1 MKRNADI
8 AIIGMSGIFPGA
20 GDLDAFWENI
30 RAGVDAI
37 ETVPEHRMGSLF
49 FEENERSAPQLV
61 DRFYCR
67 RGGFI
72 DNYAEFDPIQFGI
85 LPLAVEGTEP
95 EQLLALSLAHK
106 ALVDA
111 RAFSN
116 GCRSNGANFAKTGI
130 IIGKGNYTGP
140 GATRAIEIVR
150 TGQQIVEVLQ
160 SILPDLKNED
170 LEKVK
175 SEFQQ
180 KKGRF
185 SADTAMGL
193 IPNLTASLVA
203 NRLDL
208 GGTAYTLDAAC
219 ASSLL
224 AIDHAVQELNSGRA
238 DMMIAGGVHAC
249 QNAPFWSIFHQLG
262 ALSKNQQIRPFD
274 QRADGLLIGEGC
286 GFVVL
291 KRLSDAISGGD
302 RIYAVVQGVGV
313 SSDGA
318 GASVMSPTVHGQ
330 VKAIRQAW
338 DMAGI
343 STDQIGYLEAHGTGT
358 PLGDKTELETLASVF
373 GPQNGGTKPGI
384 GSVKSMIGHA
394 MPAAGIAGVIKTV
407 LALYH
412 GQLPPTLHCEEPLEA
427 LANTRFEPVKQL
439 TDWQQAGLPRYAGV
453 NAFGFGGINAH
464 VVLEGWD
471 KSPKSSAIGVSN
483 NNTNVP
489 ARDEVL
495 LLARHTHEALLTALQ
510 TGEKETGSGD
520 YRVAIFEPTPERI
533 AKTIKIVSK
542 NNVWR
547 NKQDIWYTNEPLL
560 KNGGKTAFLFPG
572 LDGLA
577 GGEID
582 SVADYFNLPRFEASE
597 TGDEQSV
604 FSTAMKLL
612 EKSRILDSAIKKLGV
627 KSDMN
632 AGHSLGEWLAG
643 RSSGLAS
650 ESSVLQ
656 LLTRLNPELFEV
668 KNTKFLAVGCGYDQ
682 LKPWLQGKQNIYLSI
697 DNCPQQ
703 VILCGTI
710 EAIED
715 FSTILRTH
723 QIFHQQL
730 PFQSG
735 FHSPFVKDKLDR
747 ILDGLETMEFRQ
759 TGIPLW
765 SATTLDIYPESF
777 DEIRSLSVEHL
788 VKPVRFRELIGKLH
802 AQGARMFVQVGSGGL
817 VGFVDDTLKGQPYSA
832 IASNV
837 PIRGGLQQLQR
848 VMAALFVEGK
858 DIDLAFMGVEAQQA
872 EQRKPMK
879 LQLGSPFVTQLD
891 SLKKITFNQPKKELA
906 LDDVASPVM
915 RALNSNLDEIA
926 LVQAQIA
933 GLIRNQPF
941 AAPVAQNGTQSV
953 ARSGTESGDGQ
964 FGNNSVNDASTSI
977 PGQRLPQQR
986 LPQQRLAQQRLPFK
1000 KQIDIS
1006 LQNSPWLIDHS
1017 LLKQKPNWHCVEDM
1031 DPVIPMT
1038 MIFEVF
1044 GDIAREQVPGLR
1056 VQKIMSIK
1064 VFQWMNV
1071 VEPFRETVTGEWK
1084 GTNRVY
1090 LDLDKYAN
1098 AEVQLSETKGTPET
1112 NGYDIGKSLDISIT
1126 PEQIY
1131 RENMFHGPA
1140 YQGIREVKNVAEN
1153 GIIGLI
1159 SGDAG
1164 KGSLLD
1170 NAGQLF
1176 GLWLQLTLTKDRIA
1190 FPVKINEVEFYG
1202 EMEDQAGIFEC
1213 TCRLTELTD
1222 ETATADFILQRDG
1235 KVWSIIRGW
1244 QNRRLEIDD
1253 KLWNVSMAPLQNVLS
1268 DEVAPGVFLFR
1279 NAYQRVV
1286 SWDFI
1291 LKRYFNQ
1298 PEKRHQR
1305 SLMPTKKKEWMISR
1319 VAAKDAARML
1329 MLRSRKEAYFPI
1341 EFEIRSDEV
1350 GRPFLDGPMTGGI
1363 HISLAHK
1370 NLEAVAIASEKG
1382 PVGIDIE
1389 EIQPRSAGFTE
1400 IVFTAA
1406 ERALLEGR
1414 DQDEWMTR
1422 CWVAKEAFGKML
1434 GKGLMG
1440 NPRAYQIEEI
1450 RADALRIQ
1458 DTWINTIKHFNYII
1472 GWTN

>member
-8 AIIGMSGIFPGA
+8 AIVGMSGVFPGA
-20 GDLDAFWENI
+20 GDLNAFWENI
-30 RAGVDAI
+30 RTGVDAI
-37 ETVPEHRMGSLF
+37 ETVPESRIGSF
-49 FEENERSAPQLV
+49 FFDESAPTAGIAAV

-72 DNYAEFDPIQFGI
+72 DNYAEFDPIRFGI

-111 RAFSN
+111 HAF
-116 GCRSNGANFAKTGI
+116 SNGANFAKTGI

-150 TGQQIVEVLQ
+150 TGQQIVEILQ
-160 SILPDLKNED
+160 SILPDLKSED
-170 LEKVK
+170 LEKIK

-262 ALSKNQQIRPFD
+262 ALSRNQQIRPFD

-291 KRLSDAISGGD
+291 KRLSDAVANGD

-338 DMAGI
+338 EMAGI
-343 STDQIGYLEAHGTGT
+343 GTDQIGYLEAHGTGT
-358 PLGDKTELETLASVF
+358 PLGDKTELETLAAVF
-373 GPQNGGTKPGI
+373 GQGGTKAGI

-412 GQLPPTLHCEEPLEA
+412 GQLPPTLHCEEPVEA
-427 LANTRFEPVKQL
+427 LADTRFEPVKQL
-439 TDWQQAGLPRYAGV
+439 TDWHQSGLPRYAGV

-471 KSPKSSAIGVSN
+471 ISLQN
-483 NNTNVP
+483 NVANAANNKANVP
-489 ARDEVL
+489 SRDEVL
-495 LLARHTHEALLTALQ
+495 LLARPTHEALLTALK
-510 TGEKETGSGD
+510 TGEKETGSGN
-520 YRVAIFEPTPERI
+520 YRVAIFEPTSERI
-533 AKTIKIVSK
+533 TRAIKIVTK
-542 NNVWR
+542 NNIWR
-547 NKQDIWYTNEPLL
+547 SKQDIWYTHEPLL
-560 KNGGKTAFLFPG
+560 INGGKTAFLFPG

-582 SVADYFNLPRFEASE
+582 SVADYFQLPRYEAPE
-597 TGDEQSV
+597 TSDEQSV
-604 FSTAMKLL
+604 FNTAMKLL
-612 EKSRILDSAIKKLGV
+612 EKSRILDSALKKLGV
-627 KSDMN
+627 KPDMN

-650 ESSVLQ
+650 EASVLQ

-682 LKPWLQGKQNIYLSI
+682 LKPWLEGREDIYLSI

-710 EAIED
+710 EAVGD
-715 FSTILRTH
+715 FSAILRTH

-747 ILDGLETMEFRQ
+747 ILDGLETMEFQ
-759 TGIPLW
+759 PTAIPLW
-765 SATTLDIYPESF
+765 SATTLAIYPESF
-777 DEIRSLSVEHL
+777 DEIRSLSIEHL
-788 VKPVRFRELIGKLH
+788 VKPVRFRELTDKLY
-802 AQGARMFVQVGSGGL
+802 AENVRMFIQVGSGGL
-817 VGFVDDTLKGQPYSA
+817 VGFVDDTLKGKPYSA

-837 PIRGGLQQLQR
+837 PVRGGLQQLQR

-858 DIDLAFMGVEAQQA
+858 SIDLAFMGIEPQQA
-872 EQRKPMK
+872 SQRKPMK

-906 LDDVASPVM
+906 LDDVAHPVM
-915 RALNSNLDEIA
+915 KALSANLDEIA
-926 LVQAQIA
+926 YVQSELAELFRNRPGTIPIA
-933 GLIRNQPF
+933 R
-941 AAPVAQNGTQSV
+941 PVTATPAIQSPV
-953 ARSGTESGDGQ
+953 
-964 FGNNSVNDASTSI
+964 
-977 PGQRLPQQR
+977 QRQ
-986 LPQQRLAQQRLPFK
+986 PFK
-1000 KQIDIS
+1000 KQLDVS

-1017 LLKQKPNWHCVEDM
+1017 LLKQKPGWHCVEDM

-1038 MIFEVF
+1038 MIFELF
-1044 GDIAREQVPGLR
+1044 GDLAREQVPELR
-1056 VQKIMSIK
+1056 VQKIMAIK

-1084 GTNRVY
+1084 GPARVY

-1098 AEVQLSETKGTPET
+1098 AEVLLSDTKGIPET
-1112 NGYDIGKSLDISIT
+1112 NGYDIGEPLGISIT

-1140 YQGIREVKNVAEN
+1140 YQGIREVKIVGKN
-1153 GIIGLI
+1153 GITGLI

-1222 ETATADFILQRDG
+1222 EFATANFILKRDG

-1268 DEVAPGVFLFR
+1268 EEVAPGVFLFR

-1305 SLMPTKKKEWMISR
+1305 GLMPTKKKEWMISR

-1329 MLRSRKEAYFPI
+1329 LLRSRKEAYFPI

-1350 GRPFLDGPMTGGI
+1350 GKPFLDGPMTNGI

-1389 EIQPRSAGFTE
+1389 EIQPRSAGFAE
-1400 IVFTAA
+1400 IVFTTS
-1406 ERALLEGR
+1406 ELKLLEGL
-1414 DQDEWMTR
+1414 DPDEWMTR

-1440 NPRAYQIEEI
+1440 NPKVYQIEEI
-1450 RADALRIQ
+1450 KENALRIQ

>member
-1 MKRNADI
+1 MKRNAEI
-8 AIIGMSGIFPGA
+8 AVIGMSGIFPGA

-30 RAGVDAI
+30 RTGVDAI
-37 ETVPEHRMGSLF
+37 ETVPESRMDNLF
-49 FEENERSAPQLV
+49 FDEKQAGAATAV

-72 DNYAEFDPIQFGI
+72 DNYADFDPIRFGI

-106 ALVDA
+106 ALADA
-111 RAFSN
+111 HAFT
-116 GCRSNGANFAKTGI
+116 NGANFAKTGI

-150 TGQQIVEVLQ
+150 TGQQIVEVLK

-170 LEKVK
+170 LERVK
-175 SEFQQ
+175 AEFQQ

-238 DMMIAGGVHAC
+238 DMMIAGGVHAS

-291 KRLSDAISGGD
+291 KRLSDAIGNGD
-302 RIYAVVQGVGV
+302 RIYAVIQGVGV

-343 STDQIGYLEAHGTGT
+343 GTDQIGYLEAHGTGT
-358 PLGDKTELETLASVF
+358 PLGDKTELETLAKVF
-373 GPQNGGTKPGI
+373 GQGGTKAGI

-412 GQLPPTLHCEEPLEA
+412 GQLPPTLHCEEPVEA
-427 LANTRFEPVKQL
+427 LADTRFEPVRQL
-439 TDWQQAGLPRYAGV
+439 TDWNASGLPRYAGV

-464 VVLEGWD
+464 VVLQGWD
-471 KSPKSSAIGVSN
+471 KSPENKTTNAVSI
-483 NNTNVP
+483 NTNVP

-495 LLARHTHEALLTALQ
+495 LLARPTHEALLRALEK
-510 TGEKETGSGD
+510 GEKETGTGHHRLAVFD
-520 YRVAIFEPTPERI
+520 PTPERM
-533 AKTIKIVSK
+533 AKAIKIVSK

-560 KNGGKTAFLFPG
+560 ANGGKTAFLFPG

-582 SVADYFNLPRFEASE
+582 SVAAYFQLPRFEAGE

-604 FSTAMKLL
+604 FNTAMKLL

-627 KSDMN
+627 VPDMN

-650 ESSVLQ
+650 ETSVLQ

-682 LKPWLQGKQNIYLSI
+682 LKPWLEGRKDIYLSI

-710 EAIED
+710 GAVED
-715 FSTILRTH
+715 FSAILRTH

-747 ILDGLETMEFRQ
+747 ILDGLDTMEFQ
-759 TGIPLW
+759 PTAIPLW

-777 DEIRSLSVEHL
+777 GEIRSLSVEHL
-788 VKPVRFRELIGKLH
+788 VKPVRFRELIEKLY
-802 AQGARMFVQVGSGGL
+802 AQDVRMFVQVGSGGL
-817 VGFVDDTLKGQPYSA
+817 VGFVDDTLKGKPYSA
-832 IASNV
+832 ITSNV

-858 DIDLAFMGVEAQQA
+858 NVDHTFMGIENQPPV
-872 EQRKPMK
+872 QRRPMK
-879 LQLGSPFVTQLD
+879 LQLGSPFVTELE
-891 SLKKITFNQPKKELA
+891 SLKKITFTQPKKELA
-906 LDDVASPVM
+906 LDDIASPVM
-915 RALNSNLDEIA
+915 RALSANLDEMA
-926 LVQAQIA
+926 LVQSEIAELVRNRPFGATGAQTSA
-933 GLIRNQPF
+933 QP
-941 AAPVAQNGTQSV
+941 AAVKPPQ
-953 ARSGTESGDGQ
+953 D
-964 FGNNSVNDASTSI
+964 
-977 PGQRLPQQR
+977 RLPQER
-986 LPQQRLAQQRLPFK
+986 LPQNRLAFK
-1000 KQIDIS
+1000 KQLDLS

-1017 LLKQKPNWHCVEDM
+1017 LLKQKPGWHCVEDM

-1044 GDIAREQVPGLR
+1044 GDIAREQAPELR
-1056 VQKIMSIK
+1056 VQKIMAIK

-1084 GTNRVY
+1084 SPDRVY

-1098 AEVQLSETKGTPET
+1098 AEVLLSETKGVPET
-1112 NGYDIGKSLDISIT
+1112 NRYEIGESLGINIT

-1140 YQGIREVKNVAEN
+1140 YQGIREVITVGTN
-1153 GIIGLI
+1153 GITGLI

-1202 EMEDQAGIFEC
+1202 EMEDQQGIFEC
-1213 TCRLTELTD
+1213 TCRLTELTED
-1222 ETATADFILQRDG
+1222 TATADFILKRDG
-1235 KVWSIIRGW
+1235 TVWSIIRGW

-1253 KLWNVSMAPLQNVLS
+1253 KLWNVSMAPLQNILS

-1305 SLMPTKKKEWMISR
+1305 GLMPNKKKEWMISR
-1319 VAAKDAARML
+1319 VAAKDATRML
-1329 MLRSRKEAYFPI
+1329 LLRTRHEACFPI
-1341 EFEIRSDEV
+1341 EFEIRSDEA
-1350 GRPFLDGPMTGGI
+1350 GKPFLDGPMTGGV

-1370 NLEAVAIASEKG
+1370 NLEAVAIASDKG

-1400 IVFTAA
+1400 IVFTPA
-1406 ERALLEGR
+1406 ELALLAGR

-1440 NPRAYQIEEI
+1440 NPKAYQIEEI
-1450 RADALRIQ
+1450 KENALRIQ
-1458 DTWINTIKHFNYII
+1458 NTWINTIKHFNYII

>member
-1 MKRNADI
+1 
-8 AIIGMSGIFPGA
+8 MSGVFPGA
-20 GDLDAFWENI
+20 GDLNAFWENI
-30 RAGVDAI
+30 RTGVDAI
-37 ETVPEHRMGSLF
+37 ETVPESRIGSF
-49 FEENERSAPQLV
+49 FFDESTPTAGIAAV

-72 DNYAEFDPIQFGI
+72 DNYAEFDPIRFGI

-111 RAFSN
+111 HAF
-116 GCRSNGANFAKTGI
+116 SNGANFAKTGI

-150 TGQQIVEVLQ
+150 TGQQIVEILQ
-160 SILPDLKNED
+160 SVLPELKSED
-170 LEKVK
+170 LEKIK

-262 ALSKNQQIRPFD
+262 ALSRNQQIRPFD

-291 KRLSDAISGGD
+291 KRLSDAVANGD

-338 DMAGI
+338 EMAGI
-343 STDQIGYLEAHGTGT
+343 GTDQIGYLEAHGTGT
-358 PLGDKTELETLASVF
+358 PLGDKTELETLAAVF
-373 GPQNGGTKPGI
+373 GQGGTKAGI

-412 GQLPPTLHCEEPLEA
+412 GQLPPTLHCEEPVEA
-427 LANTRFEPVKQL
+427 LADTRFEPVKQL
-439 TDWQQAGLPRYAGV
+439 TDWHQSGLPRYAGV

-471 KSPKSSAIGVSN
+471 RSPQN
-483 NNTNVP
+483 NVANAANNKANVP
-489 ARDEVL
+489 SRDEVL
-495 LLARHTHEALLTALQ
+495 LLARPTHEALLTALK
-510 TGEKETGSGD
+510 TGEKETGSGN
-520 YRVAIFEPTPERI
+520 YRVAIFEPTSERI
-533 AKTIKIVSK
+533 TRAIKIVTK
-542 NNVWR
+542 NNIWR
-547 NKQDIWYTNEPLL
+547 SKQDIWYTYEPLL
-560 KNGGKTAFLFPG
+560 INGGKTAFLFPG

-582 SVADYFNLPRFEASE
+582 SVADYFQLPRYEAPE
-597 TGDEQSV
+597 TSDKQSV
-604 FSTAMKLL
+604 FNTAMKLL
-612 EKSRILDSAIKKLGV
+612 EKSRILDSALKKLGV
-627 KSDMN
+627 KPDMN

-650 ESSVLQ
+650 EASVLQ

-682 LKPWLQGKQNIYLSI
+682 LKPWLEGREDIYLSI

-710 EAIED
+710 EAVGD
-715 FSTILRTH
+715 FSAILRTH

-747 ILDGLETMEFRQ
+747 ILDGLETMEFQ
-759 TGIPLW
+759 PTAIPLW
-765 SATTLDIYPESF
+765 SATTLAIYPDSF
-777 DEIRSLSVEHL
+777 DEIRSLSIEHL
-788 VKPVRFRELIGKLH
+788 VKPVRFRELTDKLY
-802 AQGARMFVQVGSGGL
+802 AENVRMFIQVGSGGL
-817 VGFVDDTLKGQPYSA
+817 VGFVDDTLKGKSYSA

-858 DIDLAFMGVEAQQA
+858 SIDLAFMGIEPQQA
-872 EQRKPMK
+872 SQRKPMK

-906 LDDVASPVM
+906 LDDVAHPVM
-915 RALNSNLDEIA
+915 KALSANLDEIA
-926 LVQAQIA
+926 YVQSELAELFRNRPGTIPIA
-933 GLIRNQPF
+933 R
-941 AAPVAQNGTQSV
+941 PVTPPSAIQSPV
-953 ARSGTESGDGQ
+953 
-964 FGNNSVNDASTSI
+964 
-977 PGQRLPQQR
+977 QRQ
-986 LPQQRLAQQRLPFK
+986 PFK
-1000 KQIDIS
+1000 KQLDVS

-1017 LLKQKPNWHCVEDM
+1017 LLKQKPGWHCVEDM

-1038 MIFEVF
+1038 MIFELF
-1044 GDIAREQVPGLR
+1044 GDLAREQAPELR
-1056 VQKIMSIK
+1056 VQKIMAIR

-1084 GTNRVY
+1084 SPARVY

-1098 AEVQLSETKGTPET
+1098 AEVLLSDTKGIPET
-1112 NGYDIGKSLDISIT
+1112 NGYDIGEPLDISIT

-1140 YQGIREVKNVAEN
+1140 YQGIREVKIVGKN
-1153 GIIGLI
+1153 GITGLI

-1222 ETATADFILQRDG
+1222 EFATADFILKRDG

-1268 DEVAPGVFLFR
+1268 EEVAPGVFLFR

-1298 PEKRHQR
+1298 PEKRYQR
-1305 SLMPTKKKEWMISR
+1305 GLMPTKKKEWMISR

-1329 MLRSRKEAYFPI
+1329 LLRSRQEAYFPI

-1350 GRPFLDGPMTGGI
+1350 GKPFLDGPMTDGI

-1389 EIQPRSAGFTE
+1389 EIQPRSAGFAE
-1400 IVFTAA
+1400 IVFTAS
-1406 ERALLEGR
+1406 ELNLLEGL
-1414 DQDEWMTR
+1414 DPDEWMTR

-1440 NPRAYQIEEI
+1440 NPKVYQIEEI
-1450 RADALRIQ
+1450 KENALRIQ
-1458 DTWINTIKHFNYII
+1458 DTWINTINHFNYII

>member
-20 GDLDAFWENI
+20 GDLNAFWENI
-30 RAGVDAI
+30 RNGVDAI
-37 ETVPEHRMGSLF
+37 ETVPESRMGSLF
-49 FEENERSAPQLV
+49 FEENTNTQTVAASAV

-111 RAFSN
+111 HAF
-116 GCRSNGANFAKTGI
+116 SNGANFAKTGI

-160 SILPDLKNED
+160 SILPDLKSED
-170 LEKVK
+170 LERVK
-175 SEFQQ
+175 NEFQQ

-262 ALSKNQQIRPFD
+262 ALSRNQQIRPFD

-291 KRLSDAISGGD
+291 KRLSDAIANGD

-338 DMAGI
+338 EMAGI
-343 STDQIGYLEAHGTGT
+343 NTDQIGYLEAHGTGT
-358 PLGDKTELETLASVF
+358 PLGDKTELETLAAVF
-373 GPQNGGTKPGI
+373 GQSDTKAGI

-394 MPAAGIAGVIKTV
+394 MPAAGIAGIIKTV

-412 GQLPPTLHCEEPLEA
+412 GQLPPTLHCEEPVEA
-427 LANTRFEPVKQL
+427 LTDTRFEPVKQL
-439 TDWQQAGLPRYAGV
+439 TDWRKSGLPRYAGV

-471 KSPKSSAIGVSN
+471 RSPRINTVNASKIS
-483 NNTNVP
+483 TNVP
-489 ARDEVL
+489 LSDEVL
-495 LLARHTHEALLTALQ
+495 LLARPTHEALLTAL
-510 TGEKETGSGD
+510 ETGDNETGAGN
-520 YRVAIFEPTPERI
+520 YRLAVFEPTPERI
-533 AKTIKIVSK
+533 TRAIKIVTK
-542 NNVWR
+542 NNIWR
-547 NKQDIWYTNEPLL
+547 NKQDIWYTHEPLL
-560 KNGGKTAFLFPG
+560 TNGGKTAFLFPG

-577 GGEID
+577 GGETD
-582 SVADYFNLPRFEASE
+582 SVADYFRLPRYEASE
-597 TGDEQSV
+597 TSNEQSV
-604 FSTAMKLL
+604 FNTAMKLL

-627 KSDMN
+627 KPDMN

-650 ESSVLQ
+650 EASVLQ

-682 LKPWLQGKQNIYLSI
+682 LKPWLEGKQDIYLSI

-710 EAIED
+710 EAVEE
-715 FSTILRTH
+715 FSAILRTH

-747 ILDGLETMEFRQ
+747 ILDGLETMEFQ
-759 TGIPLW
+759 STAIPLW

-777 DEIRSLSVEHL
+777 DEIRSLSIEHL
-788 VKPVRFRELIGKLH
+788 IKPVRFRELTEKLY
-802 AQGARMFVQVGSGGL
+802 ADNVRMFVQVGSGGL
-817 VGFVDDTLKGQPYSA
+817 VGFVDDTLKGKPYSA

-837 PIRGGLQQLQR
+837 PIRGGIQQLQR

-858 DIDLAFMGVEAQQA
+858 SIDLAFMGIESQKTA
-872 EQRKPMK
+872 QRKPMK

-891 SLKKITFNQPKKELA
+891 SLKKIALQQPKKELA
-906 LDDVASPVM
+906 LDDVAHPLM
-915 RALNSNLDEIA
+915 KALSANLDEIA
-926 LVQAQIA
+926 YVQSELA
-933 GLIRNQPF
+933 GLFRNRATAIPIARP
-941 AAPVAQNGTQSV
+941 AAPPTAMKSPV
-953 ARSGTESGDGQ
+953 
-964 FGNNSVNDASTSI
+964 
-977 PGQRLPQQR
+977 
-986 LPQQRLAQQRLPFK
+986 QRLPFK
-1000 KQIDIS
+1000 KQLDIS

-1017 LLKQKPNWHCVEDM
+1017 LLKQKPGWHCVEDM

-1044 GDIAREQVPGLR
+1044 GDIAREQAPELR
-1056 VQKIMSIK
+1056 VQKIMGIK

-1084 GTNRVY
+1084 SPDHVCLN
-1090 LDLDKYAN
+1090 LDRYAN
-1098 AEVQLSETKGTPET
+1098 AEVQLSETKGIPEV
-1112 NGYDIGKSLDISIT
+1112 NGYDIGEPLGITIT

-1140 YQGIREVKNVAEN
+1140 YQGIRKVISVSKN
-1153 GIIGLI
+1153 GITGLI
-1159 SGDAG
+1159 AGGAG

-1202 EMEDQAGIFEC
+1202 DMEDQAGIFEC
-1213 TCRLTELTD
+1213 TCRLTELND
-1222 ETATADFILQRDG
+1222 EFATADFILKRDG

-1253 KLWNVSMAPLQNVLS
+1253 KLWNVSMAPLENVLS
-1268 DEVAPGVFLFR
+1268 EEVAPGVFLFR

-1305 SLMPTKKKEWMISR
+1305 GLMPAKKKEWMISR
-1319 VAAKDAARML
+1319 VAAKDATRML
-1329 MLRSRKEAYFPI
+1329 LLRARREAYFPI

-1350 GRPFLDGPMTGGI
+1350 GKPFLDGPMTGGI

-1370 NLEAVAIASEKG
+1370 NLEAVAIAREKG

-1389 EIQPRSAGFTE
+1389 EIQPRSTGFTE
-1400 IVFTAA
+1400 IVFTPS
-1406 ERALLEGR
+1406 EIKLLEGR
-1414 DQDEWMTR
+1414 DADDWMTR

-1440 NPRAYQIEEI
+1440 NPKAYQIEEI
-1450 RADALRIQ
+1450 NGDALRIQ

>member
-20 GDLDAFWENI
+20 GDLNAFWENI
-30 RAGVDAI
+30 RTGVDAI
-37 ETVPEHRMGSLF
+37 ETVPESRMGSLF
-49 FEENERSAPQLV
+49 FQENEQAGAHSV

-72 DNYAEFDPIQFGI
+72 DSYAEFDPIQFGI

-95 EQLLALSLAHK
+95 EQLLTLSLAHK

-111 RAFSN
+111 RAFSD
-116 GCRSNGANFAKTGI
+116 GSRSNGANFAKTGI

-150 TGQQIVEVLQ
+150 TGQQIVELLQ
-160 SILPDLKNED
+160 SILPDLKSED
-170 LEKVK
+170 LEKIK

-291 KRLSDAISGGD
+291 KRLSDAIANGD

-343 STDQIGYLEAHGTGT
+343 NTDQIGYLEAHGTGT
-358 PLGDKTELETLASVF
+358 PLGDKTELETLATVF
-373 GPQNGGTKPGI
+373 GNAGAKAGI

-412 GQLPPTLHCEEPLEA
+412 GQLPPTLHCEEPVEA
-427 LANTRFEPVKQL
+427 LSETRFEPVKRL
-439 TDWQQAGLPRYAGV
+439 TDWQQSGLPRYAGV

-471 KSPKSSAIGVSN
+471 KSPKNSSN
-483 NNTNVP
+483 NVINNRANVP

-495 LLARHTHEALLTALQ
+495 LLARPTHEALIAALEI
-510 TGEKETGSGD
+510 GEKETGSGN
-520 YRVAIFEPTPERI
+520 YRVAVFEPTPERI
-533 AKTIKIVSK
+533 AKAIKIVTKK
-542 NNVWR
+542 NTWR
-547 NKQDIWYTNEPLL
+547 NKQDIWYTHEPLL
-560 KNGGKTAFLFPG
+560 ANGGKTAFLFPG

-582 SVADYFNLPRFEASE
+582 TVAAYFNLPRFEATE

-604 FSTAMKLL
+604 FNTAMKLL

-627 KSDMN
+627 KPDMN

-650 ESSVLQ
+650 EASVLQ

-682 LKPWLQGKQNIYLSI
+682 LKPWLEGKRDIYLSI

-710 EAIED
+710 EAVED
-715 FSTILRTH
+715 FSAILRAH

-747 ILDGLETMEFRQ
+747 ILDGLETMEFQ
-759 TGIPLW
+759 STAIPLW

-788 VKPVRFRELIGKLH
+788 VKPVRFRELINKLY
-802 AQGARMFVQVGSGGL
+802 AQDVRMFVQVGSGGL

-848 VMAALFVEGK
+848 VLAALFVEGRA
-858 DIDLAFMGVEAQQA
+858 IDLAFMGIETQQTP
-872 EQRKPMK
+872 QRKPMK
-879 LQLGSPFVTQLD
+879 LQLGSPFVTELD
-891 SLKKITFNQPKKELA
+891 SLKKITFTQPKKELA
-906 LDDVASPVM
+906 LDDVAHPVM
-915 RALNSNLDEIA
+915 KALSANMDEIA
-926 LVQAQIA
+926 LVQAELA
-933 GLIRNQPF
+933 GLFRNG
-941 AAPVAQNGTQSV
+941 PVAMPAVGNTAQPA
-953 ARSGTESGDGQ
+953 ARSAIQSQ
-964 FGNNSVNDASTSI
+964 VFKQPA
-977 PGQRLPQQR
+977 
-986 LPQQRLAQQRLPFK
+986 QRLPFK
-1000 KQIDIS
+1000 KQLDIS

-1044 GDIAREQVPGLR
+1044 GDIAREQASELR
-1056 VQKIMSIK
+1056 VQKIMAIK

-1071 VEPFRETVTGEWK
+1071 VEPFRETVAGEWK
-1084 GTNRVY
+1084 SPDRVY
-1090 LDLDKYAN
+1090 LDLDKFAN
-1098 AEVQLSETKGTPET
+1098 AEVLLSETKGIPET
-1112 NGYDIGKSLDISIT
+1112 NGYDIGESLGITIT

-1140 YQGIREVKNVAEN
+1140 YQGIREVRSVAQN
-1153 GIIGLI
+1153 GITGLI

-1222 ETATADFILQRDG
+1222 ETATADFILKRDG

-1305 SLMPTKKKEWMISR
+1305 GLMPNKKKEWMISR
-1319 VAAKDAARML
+1319 VAAKDATRML
-1329 MLRSRKEAYFPI
+1329 LLRARKEAYFPI

-1350 GRPFLDGPMTGGI
+1350 GKPFLDGPMTGGI

-1406 ERALLEGR
+1406 ELALLEGR

-1450 RADALRIQ
+1450 NEGALRIQ

>member
-20 GDLDAFWENI
+20 GDLNAFWENI

-37 ETVPEHRMGSLF
+37 ETVPESRMGSLF
-49 FEENERSAPQLV
+49 FQENEQASAHSV

-95 EQLLALSLAHK
+95 EQLLTLSLAHK
-106 ALVDA
+106 ALLDA
-111 RAFSN
+111 RAF
-116 GCRSNGANFAKTGI
+116 SNGANFAKTGI

-160 SILPDLKNED
+160 SILPDLKSED
-170 LEKVK
+170 LEKIK

-262 ALSKNQQIRPFD
+262 ALSRNQQIRPFD

-291 KRLSDAISGGD
+291 KRLSDAIANGD
-302 RIYAVVQGVGV
+302 RIYAVVQGIGV

-358 PLGDKTELETLASVF
+358 PLGDKTELETLATVF
-373 GPQNGGTKPGI
+373 GNAGTKAGI

-394 MPAAGIAGVIKTV
+394 MPAAGIAGIIKTV

-412 GQLPPTLHCEEPLEA
+412 GQLPPTLHCEEPVEA
-427 LANTRFEPVKQL
+427 LADTRFEPVKQL
-439 TDWQQAGLPRYAGV
+439 TDWQQSGLPRYAGV

-471 KSPKSSAIGVSN
+471 KSPKNNAASVSN

-489 ARDEVL
+489 VRDEVL
-495 LLARHTHEALLTALQ
+495 LLARPTHKALLAALE
-510 TGEKETGSGD
+510 TGEKETGSGN

-533 AKTIKIVSK
+533 AKAVKIVTK

-547 NKQDIWYTNEPLL
+547 NKQDIWYTHEPLL
-560 KNGGKTAFLFPG
+560 ANGGKTAFLFPG

-582 SVADYFNLPRFEASE
+582 SVAEYFGLSRFEASE

-604 FSTAMKLL
+604 FNTAMKLL
-612 EKSRILDSAIKKLGV
+612 EKSRILDSAIKKLGI

-650 ESSVLQ
+650 EASVLQ

-682 LKPWLQGKQNIYLSI
+682 LKPWLEGKQDIYLSI

-710 EAIED
+710 EAVED
-715 FSTILRTH
+715 FSAILRAH

-747 ILDGLETMEFRQ
+747 ILDGLETMEFQ
-759 TGIPLW
+759 PTTIPLW

-788 VKPVRFRELIGKLH
+788 VKPVRFRELIDKLY
-802 AQGARMFVQVGSGGL
+802 ARDVRLFVQVGSGGL
-817 VGFVDDTLKGQPYSA
+817 VGFVDDTLKGKPYSA

-837 PIRGGLQQLQR
+837 PIRSGLQQLQR

-858 DIDLAFMGVEAQQA
+858 NIDLAFMGIETQQTP
-872 EQRKPMK
+872 QRKPMK
-879 LQLGSPFVTQLD
+879 LQLGSPFVKELD
-891 SLKKITFNQPKKELA
+891 SLKKITFGQPRKELA
-906 LDDVASPVM
+906 LDDVAHPVM
-915 RALNSNLDEIA
+915 KALSANMDEIA
-926 LVQAQIA
+926 LVQAELA
-933 GLIRNQPF
+933 GLFRNQP
-941 AAPVAQNGTQSV
+941 AVMPPARNVAQPA
-953 ARSGTESGDGQ
+953 ARSGTQPDVFRRPE
-964 FGNNSVNDASTSI
+964 V
-977 PGQRLPQQR
+977 
-986 LPQQRLAQQRLPFK
+986 QRLPFK
-1000 KQIDIS
+1000 KQLDIS

-1044 GDIAREQVPGLR
+1044 GDIAREQAPKLR
-1056 VQKIMSIK
+1056 VQKIMGIK

-1071 VEPFRETVTGEWK
+1071 VEPFRETVAGEWK
-1084 GTNRVY
+1084 SANRIC

-1112 NGYDIGKSLDISIT
+1112 NKYDIGESLGIHIT

-1140 YQGIREVKNVAEN
+1140 YQGIREVVSVAQN
-1153 GIIGLI
+1153 GITGLI

-1202 EMEDQAGIFEC
+1202 EMEDQTGIFEC
-1213 TCRLTELTD
+1213 TCRLTELTG
-1222 ETATADFILQRDG
+1222 ETATADFILKREG

-1298 PEKRHQR
+1298 PEKRHHR
-1305 SLMPTKKKEWMISR
+1305 SLMPNKKKEWMISR
-1319 VAAKDAARML
+1319 VAAKDATRML
-1329 MLRSRKEAYFPI
+1329 LLRSRKEAYFPI

-1350 GRPFLDGPMTGGI
+1350 GKPFLDGSMTGGI

-1389 EIQPRSAGFTE
+1389 EIQPRSLGFTE

-1406 ERALLEGR
+1406 EVALLAGR

-1450 RADALRIQ
+1450 NGDALRIQ

>member
-20 GDLDAFWENI
+20 GDLNAFWENI

-37 ETVPEHRMGSLF
+37 ETVPESRMGSLF
-49 FEENERSAPQLV
+49 FQENEQTSAHSV

-106 ALVDA
+106 ALLDA

-150 TGQQIVEVLQ
+150 TSQQIVEVLQ
-160 SILPDLKNED
+160 SILPDLKSED
-170 LEKVK
+170 LEKIK

-291 KRLSDAISGGD
+291 KRLSDALANGD

-338 DMAGI
+338 EMAGI
-343 STDQIGYLEAHGTGT
+343 GTDQIGYLEAHGTGT
-358 PLGDKTELETLASVF
+358 PLGDKTELETLATVF
-373 GPQNGGTKPGI
+373 GNAGTKAGI

-394 MPAAGIAGVIKTV
+394 MPAAGIAGIIKTV

-412 GQLPPTLHCEEPLEA
+412 GQLPPTLHCEEPVEA
-427 LANTRFEPVKQL
+427 LADTRFEPVKQL
-439 TDWQQAGLPRYAGV
+439 TDWRQSGLPRYAGV

-471 KSPKSSAIGVSN
+471 KSPKNSASSAA
-483 NNTNVP
+483 NTTANVA

-495 LLARHTHEALLTALQ
+495 LLARPTHEALLAALE
-510 TGEKETGSGD
+510 TGEKETGSGN

-533 AKTIKIVSK
+533 AKAVKIVTK

-547 NKQDIWYTNEPLL
+547 NKQDIWYTHEPLL
-560 KNGGKTAFLFPG
+560 ANGGKTAFLFPG

-582 SVADYFNLPRFEASE
+582 SVAEYFNLPRFEAGESS
-597 TGDEQSV
+597 DEQSV
-604 FSTAMKLL
+604 FNTAMKLL

-650 ESSVLQ
+650 EASVLQ

-682 LKPWLQGKQNIYLSI
+682 LKPWLEGKQDIYLSI

-710 EAIED
+710 EAVED
-715 FSTILRTH
+715 FSAILRAH

-747 ILDGLETMEFRQ
+747 ILDGLETMEFQ
-759 TGIPLW
+759 PTSIPLW

-788 VKPVRFRELIGKLH
+788 VKPVRFRELIDKLY
-802 AQGARMFVQVGSGGL
+802 AQDVRMFVQVGSGGL
-817 VGFVDDTLKGQPYSA
+817 VGFVDDTLKGKPYSA

-858 DIDLAFMGVEAQQA
+858 DIDLAFMGIETQQPPR
-872 EQRKPMK
+872 RKPMK
-879 LQLGSPFVTQLD
+879 LQLGSPFVTELD
-891 SLKKITFNQPKKELA
+891 SLKKITFSQPKKELA
-906 LDDVASPVM
+906 LDDVAHPVM
-915 RALNSNLDEIA
+915 KALSANMDEIA
-926 LVQAQIA
+926 LVQAELA
-933 GLIRNQPF
+933 GLFRNRP
-941 AAPVAQNGTQSV
+941 AVTPPARNVAQPT
-953 ARSGTESGDGQ
+953 ARLGAQPDVFRQ
-964 FGNNSVNDASTSI
+964 
-977 PGQRLPQQR
+977 PGELRP
-986 LPQQRLAQQRLPFK
+986 PFK
-1000 KQIDIS
+1000 KPLDIS

-1044 GDIAREQVPGLR
+1044 GDIAREQAPELH
-1056 VQKIMSIK
+1056 VQKIMAIK

-1071 VEPFRETVTGEWK
+1071 VEPFRETVAGEWK
-1084 GTNRVY
+1084 SPDRVY

-1098 AEVQLSETKGTPET
+1098 AEVQLSQTKGTPET
-1112 NGYDIGKSLDISIT
+1112 NGYDIGGSLGITIT

-1140 YQGIREVKNVAEN
+1140 YQGIREVVSVAQH
-1153 GIIGLI
+1153 GITGLI

-1222 ETATADFILQRDG
+1222 ETATADFILKREG
-1235 KVWSIIRGW
+1235 KVWAIIRGW

-1305 SLMPTKKKEWMISR
+1305 SLMPNKKKEWMISR
-1319 VAAKDAARML
+1319 VAAKDATRML
-1329 MLRSRKEAYFPI
+1329 LLRSRKEAYFPI
-1341 EFEIRSDEV
+1341 EFEIRSDGV
-1350 GRPFLDGPMTGGI
+1350 GKPFLDGPMTGGI

-1389 EIQPRSAGFTE
+1389 EIQPRSPGFTE
-1400 IVFTAA
+1400 IVFTSA
-1406 ERALLEGR
+1406 ELALLAGR

-1450 RADALRIQ
+1450 DGDALRIQ

>member
-1 MKRNADI
+1 
-8 AIIGMSGIFPGA
+8 MSGIFPGA
-20 GDLDAFWENI
+20 GDLNAFWENI

-37 ETVPEHRMGSLF
+37 ETVPESRMGSLF
-49 FEENERSAPQLV
+49 FQENEQTSAASAV

-95 EQLLALSLAHK
+95 EQLLTLSLAHK

-111 RAFSN
+111 RAFSNGCRSN

-160 SILPDLKNED
+160 SILPDLKSED
-170 LEKVK
+170 LEKIK

-291 KRLSDAISGGD
+291 KRLSDAIANGD

-338 DMAGI
+338 EMAGI

-358 PLGDKTELETLASVF
+358 PLGDKTELETLATVF
-373 GPQNGGTKPGI
+373 GNAGTKAGI

-412 GQLPPTLHCEEPLEA
+412 GQLPPTLHCEEPVEA
-427 LANTRFEPVKQL
+427 LADTRFEPVKQL
-439 TDWQQAGLPRYAGV
+439 TDWQQSGLPRYAGV

-471 KSPKSSAIGVSN
+471 KSPKNGASSVLNS
-483 NNTNVP
+483 NTNVP
-489 ARDEVL
+489 PRDEVL
-495 LLARHTHEALLTALQ
+495 LLARPTHKALITALE
-510 TGEKETGSGD
+510 TGEKEIGSGN
-520 YRVAIFEPTPERI
+520 YRVAIFEPTPERM
-533 AKTIKIVSK
+533 AKAIKIVTK

-560 KNGGKTAFLFPG
+560 TNGGKTAFLFPG

-582 SVADYFNLPRFEASE
+582 SVAEYFNLPRFEAGENS
-597 TGDEQSV
+597 DEQSV
-604 FSTAMKLL
+604 FNTAMKLL

-627 KSDMN
+627 QSDMN

-650 ESSVLQ
+650 EASVLQ

-682 LKPWLQGKQNIYLSI
+682 LKPWLEGKQDIYLSI

-710 EAIED
+710 EAVED
-715 FSTILRTH
+715 FSAILRAH

-747 ILDGLETMEFRQ
+747 ILDGLETMEFQ
-759 TGIPLW
+759 PTAIPLW

-777 DEIRSLSVEHL
+777 EEIRSLSVEHL
-788 VKPVRFRELIGKLH
+788 VKPVRFRELIDKLY
-802 AQGARMFVQVGSGGL
+802 AQNVRMFVQVGSGGL
-817 VGFVDDTLKGQPYSA
+817 VGFVDDTLKGKPYSA

-858 DIDLAFMGVEAQQA
+858 TIDLAFMGIETQQTP
-872 EQRKPMK
+872 QRKPMK
-879 LQLGSPFVTQLD
+879 LQLGSPFVTELD
-891 SLKKITFNQPKKELA
+891 SLKKITFTQPKKELA
-906 LDDVASPVM
+906 LDDVAHPVM
-915 RALNSNLDEIA
+915 KALSANMDEIA
-926 LVQAQIA
+926 LVQAELA
-933 GLIRNQPF
+933 GLFRNRPAVTPAVRHSGQP
-941 AAPVAQNGTQSV
+941 AAKLGTQPE
-953 ARSGTESGDGQ
+953 AFKQAEQ
-964 FGNNSVNDASTSI
+964 
-977 PGQRLPQQR
+977 
-986 LPQQRLAQQRLPFK
+986 QQRLPFK
-1000 KQIDIS
+1000 KQLDIS

-1044 GDIAREQVPGLR
+1044 GDIAREQAPELR
-1056 VQKIMSIK
+1056 VQKIMAIK

-1071 VEPFRETVTGEWK
+1071 VEPFRETVAGEWK
-1084 GTNRVY
+1084 SPDRVY

-1098 AEVQLSETKGTPET
+1098 AEVQLSATKGTPET
-1112 NGYDIGKSLDISIT
+1112 NGYDIGESLGITIT

-1140 YQGIREVKNVAEN
+1140 YQGIREVVNVAQN
-1153 GIIGLI
+1153 GITGLI

-1170 NAGQLF
+1170 NAGQIF

-1222 ETATADFILQRDG
+1222 ETATADFILKRDG
-1235 KVWSIIRGW
+1235 KIWSIIRGW

-1305 SLMPTKKKEWMISR
+1305 SLMPNKKKEWMISR
-1319 VAAKDAARML
+1319 VAAKDATRML
-1329 MLRSRKEAYFPI
+1329 LLRSRKEAYFPI

-1350 GRPFLDGPMTGGI
+1350 GKPFLDGPMTGGI

-1406 ERALLEGR
+1406 ELALLAGR

-1434 GKGLMG
+1434 GRGLMG

-1450 RADALRIQ
+1450 NEDALRIQ

>member
-20 GDLDAFWENI
+20 GDLNAFWENI
-30 RAGVDAI
+30 RTGVDAI
-37 ETVPEHRMGSLF
+37 ETVPESRMGSLF
-49 FEENERSAPQLV
+49 FQENEQVSAHSV

-72 DNYAEFDPIQFGI
+72 DSYAEFDPIQFGI

-95 EQLLALSLAHK
+95 EQLLTLSLAHK

-111 RAFSN
+111 RAFSD
-116 GCRSNGANFAKTGI
+116 GCGSRSNGANFAKTGI

-160 SILPDLKNED
+160 SILPDLKSED
-170 LEKVK
+170 LEKIK

-238 DMMIAGGVHAC
+238 DMMIAGGVHAS

-286 GFVVL
+286 GFLVL
-291 KRLSDAISGGD
+291 KRLSDAIANGD

-358 PLGDKTELETLASVF
+358 PLGDKTELETLATVF
-373 GPQNGGTKPGI
+373 GNVGTKAGI

-412 GQLPPTLHCEEPLEA
+412 GQLPPTLHCEEPVEA
-427 LANTRFEPVKQL
+427 LSETRFEPVKRL
-439 TDWQQAGLPRYAGV
+439 TDWQQSGLPRYAGV
-453 NAFGFGGINAH
+453 NAFGFGGVNAH

-471 KSPKSSAIGVSN
+471 KSPKN
-483 NNTNVP
+483 NATNVTDNKANVP

-495 LLARHTHEALLTALQ
+495 LLARPTHEALIAALEI
-510 TGEKETGSGD
+510 GEKETGSGN
-520 YRVAIFEPTPERI
+520 YRVAVFEPTPERI
-533 AKTIKIVSK
+533 AKAIKIVTK
-542 NNVWR
+542 NNTWR
-547 NKQDIWYTNEPLL
+547 NKQDIWYTHEPLL
-560 KNGGKTAFLFPG
+560 ANGGKTAFLFPG

-582 SVADYFNLPRFEASE
+582 TVAAYFNLPRFEATE

-604 FSTAMKLL
+604 FNTAMKLL
-612 EKSRILDSAIKKLGV
+612 EKSRILDSAIKKLGIQP
-627 KSDMN
+627 DMN

-650 ESSVLQ
+650 EASVLQ

-682 LKPWLQGKQNIYLSI
+682 LKPWLEGKRDIYLSI

-710 EAIED
+710 EAVED
-715 FSTILRTH
+715 FSAILRAH

-747 ILDGLETMEFRQ
+747 ILDGLETMEFQ
-759 TGIPLW
+759 STAIPLW

-777 DEIRSLSVEHL
+777 DEIRSLSIEHL
-788 VKPVRFRELIGKLH
+788 VKPVRFRELIGKLY
-802 AQGARMFVQVGSGGL
+802 AQDVRMFVQVGSGGL

-858 DIDLAFMGVEAQQA
+858 AIDLAFIGIEAQQTP
-872 EQRKPMK
+872 QRKPMK
-879 LQLGSPFVTQLD
+879 LQLGSPFVTELD
-891 SLKKITFNQPKKELA
+891 SLKKITFTQPKKELA
-906 LDDVASPVM
+906 LDDVAHPVM
-915 RALNSNLDEIA
+915 KALSANMDEIA
-926 LVQAQIA
+926 LVQAELA
-933 GLIRNQPF
+933 GLFRNG
-941 AAPVAQNGTQSV
+941 PVAMPAVGNTAQPA
-953 ARSGTESGDGQ
+953 ARSAIQSQ
-964 FGNNSVNDASTSI
+964 VFRQPA
-977 PGQRLPQQR
+977 
-986 LPQQRLAQQRLPFK
+986 QRLPFK
-1000 KQIDIS
+1000 KQLDIS

-1017 LLKQKPNWHCVEDM
+1017 LLKQKPSWHCVEDM

-1044 GDIAREQVPGLR
+1044 GDIAREQAPELR
-1056 VQKIMSIK
+1056 VQKIMGIK

-1071 VEPFRETVTGEWK
+1071 VEPFRETVAGEWK
-1084 GTNRVY
+1084 SPDRVY
-1090 LDLDKYAN
+1090 LDLDKFAN
-1098 AEVQLSETKGTPET
+1098 AEVLLSGAKGMPET
-1112 NGYDIGKSLDISIT
+1112 DGYDIGESLGISIT

-1140 YQGIREVKNVAEN
+1140 YQGIREVKSVAQN
-1153 GIIGLI
+1153 GITGLI

-1222 ETATADFILQRDG
+1222 ETATADFILKRDG

-1305 SLMPTKKKEWMISR
+1305 GLMPNKKKEWMISR
-1319 VAAKDAARML
+1319 VAAKDATRML
-1329 MLRSRKEAYFPI
+1329 LLRARKEAYFPI

-1350 GRPFLDGPMTGGI
+1350 GKPFLDGPMTGGI

-1406 ERALLEGR
+1406 ELALLEGR

-1450 RADALRIQ
+1450 IEDALRIQ

>member
-20 GDLDAFWENI
+20 GDLNAFWENI

-37 ETVPEHRMGSLF
+37 ETVPESRMGSLF
-49 FEENERSAPQLV
+49 FQEKEQTSAAVAV

-95 EQLLALSLAHK
+95 EQLLTLSLAHK

-160 SILPDLKNED
+160 NILPDLKSED
-170 LEKVK
+170 LEKIK
-175 SEFQQ
+175 NEFQQ

-291 KRLSDAISGGD
+291 KRLSDAIANGD

-338 DMAGI
+338 EMAGI

-358 PLGDKTELETLASVF
+358 PLGDKTELETLATVF
-373 GPQNGGTKPGI
+373 GNAGTKAGI

-412 GQLPPTLHCEEPLEA
+412 GQLPPTLHCEEPVEA
-427 LANTRFEPVKQL
+427 LADTRFEPVKQL
-439 TDWQQAGLPRYAGV
+439 TDWQQSGLPRYAGV

-471 KSPKSSAIGVSN
+471 KSPKTSANSVLN

-495 LLARHTHEALLTALQ
+495 LLARATHEALIAALE
-510 TGEKETGSGD
+510 TGEKETGSGN

-533 AKTIKIVSK
+533 AKAIKIVIK

-560 KNGGKTAFLFPG
+560 TNGGKTAFLFPG

-582 SVADYFNLPRFEASE
+582 SVAEYFNLPRFEANKTSE
-597 TGDEQSV
+597 EQSV
-604 FSTAMKLL
+604 FNTAMKLL

-650 ESSVLQ
+650 EASVLQ

-682 LKPWLQGKQNIYLSI
+682 LKPWLEGKQDIYLSI

-710 EAIED
+710 EAVED
-715 FSTILRTH
+715 FSAILRAH

-747 ILDGLETMEFRQ
+747 ILDGLETMEFQ
-759 TGIPLW
+759 PTTVPLW

-788 VKPVRFRELIGKLH
+788 VKPVRFRELIEKLY
-802 AQGARMFVQVGSGGL
+802 AKDVRMFIQVGSGGL
-817 VGFVDDTLKGQPYSA
+817 VGFVDDTLKGKPYSA

-858 DIDLAFMGVEAQQA
+858 NIDLAFMGIEPQQTP
-872 EQRKPMK
+872 QRKPMK
-879 LQLGSPFVTQLD
+879 LQLGSPFVTELD
-891 SLKKITFNQPKKELA
+891 SLKKITVSQPKKELA
-906 LDDVASPVM
+906 LDDVAHPVM
-915 RALNSNLDEIA
+915 KALSANMDEIA
-926 LVQAQIA
+926 LVQAELA
-933 GLIRNQPF
+933 GLFRNRPA
-941 AAPVAQNGTQSV
+941 AAPVVRDTVQPAAQSV
-953 ARSGTESGDGQ
+953 VQPDTFKQPMQEIRQ
-964 FGNNSVNDASTSI
+964 
-977 PGQRLPQQR
+977 
-986 LPQQRLAQQRLPFK
+986 LPFK
-1000 KQIDIS
+1000 KQLDIS

-1044 GDIAREQVPGLR
+1044 GDIAREQAPGLR
-1056 VQKIMSIK
+1056 VQKIMGIK

-1071 VEPFRETVTGEWK
+1071 VEPFRETVAGEWK
-1084 GTNRVY
+1084 SPNRVY

-1112 NGYDIGKSLDISIT
+1112 NSYEIGESLGITIT

-1140 YQGIREVKNVAEN
+1140 YQGIRKVVSVAQN
-1153 GIIGLI
+1153 GITGLI

-1222 ETATADFILQRDG
+1222 ETATADFILKRNG

-1305 SLMPTKKKEWMISR
+1305 SLMPNKKKEWMISR
-1319 VAAKDAARML
+1319 VAAKDATRML
-1329 MLRSRKEAYFPI
+1329 LLRSRKEAYFPI

-1350 GRPFLDGPMTGGI
+1350 GKPFLDGPMTGGI

-1389 EIQPRSAGFTE
+1389 EIQPRSAGFME

-1406 ERALLEGR
+1406 ELALLEGR

-1450 RADALRIQ
+1450 NEDALRIQ

>member
-20 GDLDAFWENI
+20 GDLNAFWENI
-30 RAGVDAI
+30 RSGVDAI
-37 ETVPEHRMGSLF
+37 ETVPESRMGSLF
-49 FEENERSAPQLV
+49 FQENEQTSAAV

-95 EQLLALSLAHK
+95 EQLLTLSLAHK
-106 ALVDA
+106 ALLDA

-160 SILPDLKNED
+160 SILPDLKSED
-170 LEKVK
+170 LEKIK

-291 KRLSDAISGGD
+291 KRLSDAIANGD

-338 DMAGI
+338 EMAGV

-358 PLGDKTELETLASVF
+358 PLGDKTELETLATVF
-373 GPQNGGTKPGI
+373 GNAGAKVGI

-412 GQLPPTLHCEEPLEA
+412 GQLPPTLHCEEPVEA
-427 LANTRFEPVKQL
+427 LAYTRFEPVKQL
-439 TDWQQAGLPRYAGV
+439 TDWQQSGLPRYAGV

-464 VVLEGWD
+464 IVLEGWD
-471 KSPKSSAIGVSN
+471 KSPKKSTSNVVNGSA
-483 NNTNVP
+483 NV
-489 ARDEVL
+489 AVRDEVL
-495 LLARHTHEALLTALQ
+495 LLARPTHEALLTALEA
-510 TGEKETGSGD
+510 GDKETGSGN
-520 YRVAIFEPTPERI
+520 YRVAIFEPTSERI
-533 AKTIKIVSK
+533 AKAIKIVAK

-547 NKQDIWYTNEPLL
+547 NKQDIWYTNGPLL
-560 KNGGKTAFLFPG
+560 TNGGKTAFLFPG

-582 SVADYFNLPRFEASE
+582 SVADYFNLPRFEANETSE
-597 TGDEQSV
+597 EQSV
-604 FSTAMKLL
+604 FNTAMKLL

-650 ESSVLQ
+650 EASVLQ

-682 LKPWLQGKQNIYLSI
+682 LKPWLEDKQDIYLSI

-710 EAIED
+710 GAVED
-715 FSTILRTH
+715 FSAILRAH

-747 ILDGLETMEFRQ
+747 ILDGLETMEFQ
-759 TGIPLW
+759 PTTIPLW
-765 SATTLDIYPESF
+765 SATTLDIYPESY

-788 VKPVRFRELIGKLH
+788 VKPVRFRELIDKLY
-802 AQGARMFVQVGSGGL
+802 AEDVRMFIQVGSGGL
-817 VGFVDDTLKGQPYSA
+817 VGFVDDTLKGKPYSA

-858 DIDLAFMGVEAQQA
+858 NIDLAFMGIETQQNPH
-872 EQRKPMK
+872 RKPMK
-879 LQLGSPFVTQLD
+879 LQLGSPFVTELD
-891 SLKKITFNQPKKELA
+891 SLKKITFSQPKKELA
-906 LDDVASPVM
+906 LDDVAHPVM
-915 RALNSNLDEIA
+915 KALSANMDEIA
-926 LVQAQIA
+926 LVQAELA
-933 GLIRNQPF
+933 GLFRNQSA
-941 AAPVAQNGTQSV
+941 AAPVARTTVQPS
-953 ARSGTESGDGQ
+953 ARPVVQ
-964 FGNNSVNDASTSI
+964 PDAFKPLI
-977 PGQRLPQQR
+977 QDMRP
-986 LPQQRLAQQRLPFK
+986 PFK
-1000 KQIDIS
+1000 KQLDIS

-1044 GDIAREQVPGLR
+1044 GDIAREQAPGLR
-1056 VQKIMSIK
+1056 VQKILAIK

-1084 GTNRVY
+1084 SPNRVY

-1112 NGYDIGKSLDISIT
+1112 NGYDIGESLGITIT

-1140 YQGIREVKNVAEN
+1140 YQGIREVVSVAQN
-1153 GIIGLI
+1153 GITGLI

-1202 EMEDQAGIFEC
+1202 EMEDQAGVFEC

-1222 ETATADFILQRDG
+1222 ETATADFILKRDG

-1244 QNRRLEIDD
+1244 QNRRLEIDE

-1305 SLMPTKKKEWMISR
+1305 SLIPNKKKEWMISR
-1319 VAAKDAARML
+1319 VAAKDATRML
-1329 MLRSRKEAYFPI
+1329 LLRSRKEAYFPI

-1350 GRPFLDGPMTGGI
+1350 GKPFLDGPMTRGI

-1406 ERALLEGR
+1406 ELALLDGR

-1450 RADALRIQ
+1450 NGDALRIQ
-1458 DTWINTIKHFNYII
+1458 DIWINTIKHFNYII

>member
-20 GDLDAFWENI
+20 GDLNAFWENI
-30 RAGVDAI
+30 RTGVDAI
-37 ETVPEHRMGSLF
+37 ETVPESRMGSLF
-49 FEENERSAPQLV
+49 FQENEQASTHSV

-106 ALVDA
+106 ALLDA
-111 RAFSN
+111 RAF
-116 GCRSNGANFAKTGI
+116 SNGANFAKTGI

-160 SILPDLKNED
+160 SILPDLKSED
-170 LEKVK
+170 LEKIK

-291 KRLSDAISGGD
+291 KRLSDAIANGD

-358 PLGDKTELETLASVF
+358 PLGDKTELETLATVF
-373 GPQNGGTKPGI
+373 GNAGTKAGI

-394 MPAAGIAGVIKTV
+394 MPAAGIAGIIKTV

-412 GQLPPTLHCEEPLEA
+412 GQLPPTLHCEEPVEA
-427 LANTRFEPVKQL
+427 LADTRFEPVKQL
-439 TDWQQAGLPRYAGV
+439 TDWQQSGLPRYAGV

-471 KSPKSSAIGVSN
+471 KSPKNSASSAAN
-483 NNTNVP
+483 THTNVP

-495 LLARHTHEALLTALQ
+495 LLARPTHEALLAALE
-510 TGEKETGSGD
+510 TGEKETGSGS

-533 AKTIKIVSK
+533 AKSVKIVTK

-560 KNGGKTAFLFPG
+560 TNGGKTAFLFPG

-582 SVADYFNLPRFEASE
+582 SVAEYFNLPRFEAGES
-597 TGDEQSV
+597 GDEQSV
-604 FSTAMKLL
+604 FNTAMKLL
-612 EKSRILDSAIKKLGV
+612 EKSRILDSAIKKLGI

-650 ESSVLQ
+650 EASVLQ

-682 LKPWLQGKQNIYLSI
+682 LKPWLEGKQDIYLSI

-710 EAIED
+710 EAVED
-715 FSTILRTH
+715 FSAILRAH

-747 ILDGLETMEFRQ
+747 ILDGLETMEFQ
-759 TGIPLW
+759 PTTTPLW
-765 SATTLDIYPESF
+765 SATTLDIYPESL

-788 VKPVRFRELIGKLH
+788 VKPVRFRELIDKLY
-802 AQGARMFVQVGSGGL
+802 ARDVRMFVQVGSGGL
-817 VGFVDDTLKGQPYSA
+817 VGFVDDTLKGKQYSA

-858 DIDLAFMGVEAQQA
+858 NIDLAFMGIETQQA
-872 EQRKPMK
+872 PQRKPMK
-879 LQLGSPFVTQLD
+879 LQLGSPFVTELD
-891 SLKKITFNQPKKELA
+891 SLKKITFSQSKKELA
-906 LDDVASPVM
+906 LDDLAHPVM
-915 RALNSNLDEIA
+915 KALSTNMDEIA
-926 LVQAQIA
+926 LVQAELA
-933 GLIRNQPF
+933 GLFRNRPAVMPAVRNAGQP
-941 AAPVAQNGTQSV
+941 AGRLGTQPEIFKQ
-953 ARSGTESGDGQ
+953 TEQ
-964 FGNNSVNDASTSI
+964 
-977 PGQRLPQQR
+977 QLPK
-986 LPQQRLAQQRLPFK
+986 QRLPFK
-1000 KQIDIS
+1000 KQLDIS

-1044 GDIAREQVPGLR
+1044 GDIAREQAPELR
-1056 VQKIMSIK
+1056 VQKIMGIK

-1071 VEPFRETVTGEWK
+1071 VEPFRETVAGEWK
-1084 GTNRVY
+1084 SPNRVY

-1098 AEVQLSETKGTPET
+1098 AEVQLSKTKGTPET
-1112 NGYDIGKSLDISIT
+1112 NRYDIGESLGIAIT

-1140 YQGIREVKNVAEN
+1140 YQGIREVVSVAQN
-1153 GIIGLI
+1153 GITGLI

-1222 ETATADFILQRDG
+1222 ETATADFILKRDG
-1235 KVWSIIRGW
+1235 KVWAIIRGW

-1305 SLMPTKKKEWMISR
+1305 SLMPNKKKEWMISR
-1319 VAAKDAARML
+1319 VAAKDATRML
-1329 MLRSRKEAYFPI
+1329 LLRSRKEAYFPI

-1350 GRPFLDGPMTGGI
+1350 GKPFLDGSMTGGI

-1400 IVFTAA
+1400 IVFTPT
-1406 ERALLEGR
+1406 ELALLEGR

-1440 NPRAYQIEEI
+1440 NPKAYQIEEI
-1450 RADALRIQ
+1450 NGDALRIQ

>member
-1 MKRNADI
+1 
-8 AIIGMSGIFPGA
+8 MSGIFPGA
-20 GDLDAFWENI
+20 GDLNAFWENI

-37 ETVPEHRMGSLF
+37 ETVPESRMGHLF
-49 FEENERSAPQLV
+49 FDDNGQTTAV

-72 DNYAEFDPIQFGI
+72 DDYAEFDPIQFGI

-95 EQLLALSLAHK
+95 EQLLTLSLAHK

-111 RAFSN
+111 RAF
-116 GCRSNGANFAKTGI
+116 SNGANFAKTGI

-160 SILPDLKNED
+160 NILPDLTNEE
-170 LEKVK
+170 LEKIK

-224 AIDHAVQELNSGRA
+224 AIDHAVQELNTGRA

-286 GFVVL
+286 GFIVL
-291 KRLSDAISGGD
+291 KRLADAIANGD
-302 RIYAVVQGVGV
+302 RIYAVIQGTGV

-358 PLGDKTELETLASVF
+358 PLGDKTELETLATVF
-373 GPQNGGTKPGI
+373 GRDGAKAGI

-412 GQLPPTLHCEEPLEA
+412 GQLPPTLHCEEPVEA
-427 LANTRFEPVKQL
+427 LADTRFEPVKEL
-439 TDWQQAGLPRYAGV
+439 TDWQQSGLPRYAGV

-464 VVLEGWD
+464 VVLQGWD
-471 KSPKSSAIGVSN
+471 KSPANGADSAIS
-483 NNTNVP
+483 NNTNV
-489 ARDEVL
+489 AVRDEVL
-495 LLARHTHEALLTALQ
+495 LLARPTHEALVTALKS
-510 TGEKETGSGD
+510 GEQETGSGN
-520 YRVAIFEPTPERI
+520 YRVAVFEPTPERI
-533 AKTIKIVSK
+533 AKAIKIVSK
-542 NNVWR
+542 NNNWR

-560 KNGGKTAFLFPG
+560 THGGKTAFLFPG

-582 SVADYFNLPRFEASE
+582 SVAEYFNLPRFEAAESSE
-597 TGDEQSV
+597 EQSV
-604 FSTAMKLL
+604 FNTAMKLL
-612 EKSRILDSAIKKLGV
+612 EKSRILDSAIKKLGI
-627 KSDMN
+627 KPDMN

-650 ESSVLQ
+650 EASVLQ

-668 KNTKFLAVGCGYDQ
+668 KNTRFLAVGCGYDQ
-682 LKPWLQGKQNIYLSI
+682 LKPWLEGRQDIYLSI

-710 EAIED
+710 EAVED
-715 FSTILRTH
+715 FSAILRTE

-747 ILDGLETMEFRQ
+747 ILDGLETMEFQ
-759 TGIPLW
+759 PTGIPLW
-765 SATTLDIYPESF
+765 SATTLNIYPESF

-788 VKPVRFRELIGKLH
+788 VRPVRFRELIDKLH
-802 AQGARMFVQVGSGGL
+802 AQGVRMFVQVGSGGL
-817 VGFVDDTLKGQPYSA
+817 VGFVDDTLKGKPYST

-837 PIRGGLQQLQR
+837 PVRGGLQQLQR

-858 DIDLAFMGVEAQQA
+858 NIDLAFMGIEMQQA
-872 EQRKPMK
+872 TQRKPMK

-891 SLKKITFNQPKKELA
+891 SLKKITFTQPKKELA
-906 LDDVASPVM
+906 LDDVANPVM
-915 RALNSNLDEIA
+915 RALHSNLDEIA
-926 LVQAQIA
+926 LVQSEIA
-933 GLIRNQPF
+933 ALVRNRPF
-941 AAPVAQNGTQSV
+941 AAPVAWHVNPS
-953 ARSGTESGDGQ
+953 AREVVQPETVRPAMQGLS
-964 FGNNSVNDASTSI
+964 
-977 PGQRLPQQR
+977 QQR
-986 LPQQRLAQQRLPFK
+986 LRLPFK
-1000 KQIDIS
+1000 KQLDIS

-1017 LLKQKPNWHCVEDM
+1017 LLKQKPGWHCVEDM

-1038 MIFEVF
+1038 MIFELF
-1044 GDIAREQVPGLR
+1044 GDIAREQAPELR
-1056 VQKIMSIK
+1056 VRKIMGIK

-1084 GTNRVY
+1084 SPDRVF

-1098 AEVQLSETKGTPET
+1098 AEVQLSETKGVPET
-1112 NGYDIGKSLDISIT
+1112 NGYEIGESFGITIT

-1140 YQGIREVKNVAEN
+1140 YQGIREVTNVAKN
-1153 GIIGLI
+1153 GITGLI

-1190 FPVKINEVEFYG
+1190 FPVKINEVEFFG

-1213 TCRLTELTD
+1213 TCRLTELTA
-1222 ETATADFILQRDG
+1222 EFATADFILKRDG

-1253 KLWNVSMAPLQNVLS
+1253 KLWNVSMAPLQNILS
-1268 DEVAPGVFLFR
+1268 SEVAPGVFHFR

-1298 PEKRHQR
+1298 SEKRYQR
-1305 SLMPTKKKEWMISR
+1305 GLMPDKKKEWMISR

-1329 MLRSRKEAYFPI
+1329 LLRSRTEACFPI
-1341 EFEIRSDEV
+1341 EFEVRSDEV

-1389 EIQPRSAGFTE
+1389 EIQPRSAGFAE
-1400 IVFTAA
+1400 IVFTPA
-1406 ERALLEGR
+1406 ELALLEGR

-1440 NPRAYQIEEI
+1440 NPKAYQIEEI
-1450 RADALRIQ
+1450 KEDALRIR

>member
-1 MKRNADI
+1 
-8 AIIGMSGIFPGA
+8 MSGIFPGA
-20 GDLDAFWENI
+20 GDLNAFWENI

-37 ETVPEHRMGSLF
+37 ETVPESRMGSLF
-49 FEENERSAPQLV
+49 FQENEHPAAQLV

-95 EQLLALSLAHK
+95 EQLLTLSLAHK
-106 ALVDA
+106 ALLDA
-111 RAFSN
+111 RAFSNGCRSN

-160 SILPDLKNED
+160 SILPDLKSED
-170 LEKVK
+170 LEKIK

-291 KRLSDAISGGD
+291 KRLSDAIANGD

-338 DMAGI
+338 EMAGI

-373 GPQNGGTKPGI
+373 GNAGTKAGI

-412 GQLPPTLHCEEPLEA
+412 GQLPPTLHCEEPVEA
-427 LANTRFEPVKQL
+427 LADTRFEPVKQL
-439 TDWQQAGLPRYAGV
+439 TDWQQSGLPRYAGV

-464 VVLEGWD
+464 IVLEGWD
-471 KSPKSSAIGVSN
+471 KSPKNSASSVANANS
-483 NNTNVP
+483 NVP

-495 LLARHTHEALLTALQ
+495 LLARTTHEALIAALE
-510 TGEKETGSGD
+510 TGEKETGSGN

-533 AKTIKIVSK
+533 AKAIKIVTK

-560 KNGGKTAFLFPG
+560 ANGGKTAFLFPG

-582 SVADYFNLPRFEASE
+582 SVAEYFNLPRFEAGENS
-597 TGDEQSV
+597 DEQSV
-604 FSTAMKLL
+604 FNTAMKLL

-650 ESSVLQ
+650 EASVLQ

-682 LKPWLQGKQNIYLSI
+682 LKPWLEGKQDIYLSI

-710 EAIED
+710 EAVED
-715 FSTILRTH
+715 FSAILRTH

-747 ILDGLETMEFRQ
+747 ILDGLETMEFQ
-759 TGIPLW
+759 PTAIPLW

-788 VKPVRFRELIGKLH
+788 VKPVRFRELIDKLY
-802 AQGARMFVQVGSGGL
+802 ARDVRMFVQVGSGGL
-817 VGFVDDTLKGQPYSA
+817 VGFVDDTLKGKPYSA

-858 DIDLAFMGVEAQQA
+858 NIDLAFMGIETQQTP
-872 EQRKPMK
+872 QRKPMK
-879 LQLGSPFVTQLD
+879 LQLGSPFVTELD
-891 SLKKITFNQPKKELA
+891 SLKKITFSQPKKELA
-906 LDDVASPVM
+906 LDDVAHPVM
-915 RALNSNLDEIA
+915 KALSANMDEIA
-926 LVQAQIA
+926 LVQAELA
-933 GLIRNQPF
+933 GLFRNRP
-941 AAPVAQNGTQSV
+941 AVTPAVRNTAQSV
-953 ARSGTESGDGQ
+953 ARSGAQPEVFKQ
-964 FGNNSVNDASTSI
+964 VEQ
-977 PGQRLPQQR
+977 P
-986 LPQQRLAQQRLPFK
+986 RLAQQRLPFK
-1000 KQIDIS
+1000 KQLDIS

-1044 GDIAREQVPGLR
+1044 GDIAREQAPELR
-1056 VQKIMSIK
+1056 VQKIVGIK

-1071 VEPFRETVTGEWK
+1071 VEPFRETVAGEWK
-1084 GTNRVY
+1084 SADRVY

-1112 NGYDIGKSLDISIT
+1112 NGYDIGESLGIHIT

-1140 YQGIREVKNVAEN
+1140 YQGIREVVSVAQN
-1153 GIIGLI
+1153 GITGLI

-1222 ETATADFILQRDG
+1222 ETATADFILKRDG
-1235 KVWSIIRGW
+1235 RVWSIIRGW

-1305 SLMPTKKKEWMISR
+1305 SLMPNKKKEWMISR
-1319 VAAKDAARML
+1319 VAAKDATRML
-1329 MLRSRKEAYFPI
+1329 LLRSRKEAYFPI

-1350 GRPFLDGPMTGGI
+1350 GKPFLDGSMTGGI

-1406 ERALLEGR
+1406 ELALLEGR

-1450 RADALRIQ
+1450 KADALRIR

>member
-20 GDLDAFWENI
+20 GDLNAFWENI

-37 ETVPEHRMGSLF
+37 ETVPESRMGSLF
-49 FEENERSAPQLV
+49 FQENEQVSAATAV

-95 EQLLALSLAHK
+95 EQLLTLSLAHK
-106 ALVDA
+106 ALLDA
-111 RAFSN
+111 RAFSNGCRSN

-160 SILPDLKNED
+160 SILPDLKSED
-170 LEKVK
+170 LEKIK

-291 KRLSDAISGGD
+291 KRLSDAIANGD

-338 DMAGI
+338 EMAGI

-358 PLGDKTELETLASVF
+358 PLGDKTELETLATVF
-373 GPQNGGTKPGI
+373 GNAGIKVGI

-394 MPAAGIAGVIKTV
+394 MPAAGIAGIIKTV

-412 GQLPPTLHCEEPLEA
+412 GQLPPTLHCEEPVEA
-427 LANTRFEPVKQL
+427 LADTRFEPVKQL
-439 TDWQQAGLPRYAGV
+439 TDWQQSGLPRYAGV

-471 KSPKSSAIGVSN
+471 KSPKN
-483 NNTNVP
+483 NATGIANVNTNVP
-489 ARDEVL
+489 VRDEVL
-495 LLARHTHEALLTALQ
+495 LLARPTHEALIAALE
-510 TGEKETGSGD
+510 TGEKETGSGN

-533 AKTIKIVSK
+533 AKAIKIVTK

-560 KNGGKTAFLFPG
+560 ANGGKTAFLFPG

-582 SVADYFNLPRFEASE
+582 SVAEYFDLPRFEASE
-597 TGDEQSV
+597 NSDEQSV
-604 FSTAMKLL
+604 FNTAMKLL

-643 RSSGLAS
+643 RSSELAS
-650 ESSVLQ
+650 EASVLQ

-682 LKPWLQGKQNIYLSI
+682 LKPWLEGKQDIYLSI

-710 EAIED
+710 EAVED
-715 FSTILRTH
+715 FSAILRAH

-747 ILDGLETMEFRQ
+747 ILDGLETMEFQ
-759 TGIPLW
+759 PTTIPLW

-788 VKPVRFRELIGKLH
+788 VKPVRFRELIDKLY
-802 AQGARMFVQVGSGGL
+802 AQDVRMFVQVGSGGL
-817 VGFVDDTLKGQPYSA
+817 VGFVDDTLKGKAYSA

-858 DIDLAFMGVEAQQA
+858 NIDLAFMGIEKQQA
-872 EQRKPMK
+872 PQRKPIK
-879 LQLGSPFVTQLD
+879 LQLGSPFVTELD
-891 SLKKITFNQPKKELA
+891 SLKKITFTQPKKELA
-906 LDDVASPVM
+906 LDDVAHPVM
-915 RALNSNLDEIA
+915 KALSANMDEIA
-926 LVQAQIA
+926 LVQEELA
-933 GLIRNQPF
+933 GLFRNRP
-941 AAPVAQNGTQSV
+941 AMTPVARNAAQPV
-953 ARSGTESGDGQ
+953 ARSGAQPDVFKQ
-964 FGNNSVNDASTSI
+964 PV
-977 PGQRLPQQR
+977 
-986 LPQQRLAQQRLPFK
+986 QRLAQQRLAFK
-1000 KQIDIS
+1000 KQLDIS

-1044 GDIAREQVPGLR
+1044 GDIAREQAPELS
-1056 VQKIMSIK
+1056 VQKIMGIK

-1071 VEPFRETVTGEWK
+1071 VEPFRETVSGEWK
-1084 GTNRVY
+1084 STDRVY

-1112 NGYDIGKSLDISIT
+1112 NGFDIGQSLGIHIT

-1140 YQGIREVKNVAEN
+1140 YQGIREVVSVAQN
-1153 GIIGLI
+1153 GITGLI

-1222 ETATADFILQRDG
+1222 ETATADFILKRDG

-1305 SLMPTKKKEWMISR
+1305 SLMPNKKKEWMISR
-1319 VAAKDAARML
+1319 VAAKDATRML

-1350 GRPFLDGPMTGGI
+1350 GKPFLDGSMTGGI

-1389 EIQPRSAGFTE
+1389 EIQPRSVGFTE

-1406 ERALLEGR
+1406 ELALLAGH

-1450 RADALRIQ
+1450 NGDALRIQ

>member
-8 AIIGMSGIFPGA
+8 AVIGMSGIFPGA
-20 GDLDAFWENI
+20 GNLQAFWQNI
-30 RAGVDAI
+30 SAGVDAI
-37 ETVPEHRMGSLF
+37 ETVPENRMGSLF
-49 FEENERSAPQLV
+49 FEENGPAAAEAV

-72 DNYAEFDPIQFGI
+72 DQYAEFDPVKFGI
-85 LPLAVEGTEP
+85 LPLAVEGIEP
-95 EQLLALSLAHK
+95 EQLLTLSLAHQ

-111 RAFSN
+111 HAF
-116 GCRSNGANFAKTGI
+116 SNGANFAKTGI

-150 TGQQIVEVLQ
+150 TGQQLVEVLQ
-160 SILPDLKNED
+160 EILPELKSED

-175 SEFQQ
+175 REFQQ

-286 GFVVL
+286 GFIVL
-291 KRLSDAISGGD
+291 KRLSDAVKNGD
-302 RIYAVVQGVGV
+302 RIYAVIQGVGV

-330 VKAIRQAW
+330 AKAIRQAW
-338 DMAGI
+338 EMAGV

-358 PLGDKTELETLASVF
+358 PLGDKTELETLATVF
-373 GPQNGGTKPGI
+373 GPPMGDTRAGI
-384 GSVKSMIGHA
+384 GTVKSMIGHA

-412 GQLPPTLHCEEPLEA
+412 GQLPPTLHCEEPVEA
-427 LANTRFEPVKQL
+427 LADTRFEPVKAL
-439 TDWQQAGLPRYAGV
+439 TDWGQTGLPRYAGV

-464 VVLEGWD
+464 VVLEGWGTVLPD
-471 KSPKSSAIGVSN
+471 QKKVTNSAAK
-483 NNTNVP
+483 TQ

-495 LLARHTHEALLTALQ
+495 LLARPTHEALVQALEKS
-510 TGEKETGSGD
+510 EKETGSGN
-520 YRVAIFEPTPERI
+520 YRVAIFDPTPERI
-533 AKTIKIVSK
+533 AKAIKIVSK
-542 NNVWR
+542 NNHWR
-547 NKQDIWYTNEPLL
+547 NKQDIWYTHEPLL
-560 KNGGKTAFLFPG
+560 ANGGKTAFLFPG

-582 SVADYFNLPRFEASE
+582 SVADYFKLPRFEAAE
-597 TGDEQSV
+597 ADRRHHV
-604 FSTAMKLL
+604 FSTAMNLL
-612 EKSRILDSAIKKLGV
+612 EKSRILDSALKKLDI
-627 KSDMN
+627 KPDMN

-650 ESSVLQ
+650 EASVLH

-668 KNTKFLAVGCGYDQ
+668 KNTRFLAVGCGYDQ
-682 LKPWLQGKQNIYLSI
+682 LKPDLEGRTDIYLSI

-710 EAIED
+710 EAVED
-715 FSTILRTH
+715 FSAILREK

-747 ILDGLETMEFRQ
+747 ILGGLETMEFQ
-759 TGIPLW
+759 PTSIPLW
-765 SATTLDIYPESF
+765 SATTLSTYPESLE
-777 DEIRSLSVEHL
+777 EILALSIEHL
-788 VKPVRFRELIGKLH
+788 VKPVRFRELVTKLYD
-802 AQGARMFVQVGSGGL
+802 QENVRVFIQVGSGGL
-817 VGFVDDTLKGQPYSA
+817 VGFVDDTLKGKAYA
-832 IASNV
+832 TIASNV

-858 DIDLAFMGVEAQQA
+858 NIDLAFMGIET
-872 EQRKPMK
+872 EQPVNRKPVK
-879 LQLGSPFVTQLD
+879 LQLGSPFVTKLD
-891 SLKKITFNQPKKELA
+891 SLRNLVRKEPKKELA
-906 LDDVASPVM
+906 LDDVANPVM
-915 RALNSNLDEIA
+915 KALAANLHEIA
-926 LVQAQIA
+926 HIQSEIA
-933 GLIRNQPF
+933 GLIQNRSI
-941 AAPVAQNGTQSV
+941 AAPRTVPVKAP
-953 ARSGTESGDGQ
+953 A
-964 FGNNSVNDASTSI
+964 
-977 PGQRLPQQR
+977 
-986 LPQQRLAQQRLPFK
+986 QRLPFK
-1000 KQIDIS
+1000 KQLDIS

-1017 LLKQKPNWHCVEDM
+1017 LLKQKPGWHCVEDM

-1038 MIFEVF
+1038 MIFELF
-1044 GDIAREQVPGLR
+1044 GDMAREQAPELR
-1056 VQKIMSIK
+1056 VRKIMHIK

-1071 VEPFRETVTGEWK
+1071 VQPFRETVTGEWK
-1084 GTNRVY
+1084 NPSRVY
-1090 LDLDKYAN
+1090 LDLDQYAN
-1098 AEVQLSETKGTPET
+1098 AEVQLSETKGIPEVT
-1112 NGYDIGKSLDISIT
+1112 GYDIGASLGIHIT

-1140 YQGIREVKNVAEN
+1140 YQGIRAVTKVAKN
-1153 GIIGLI
+1153 GITGLI
-1159 SGDAG
+1159 AGDAG

-1202 EMEDQAGIFEC
+1202 EMEDQKGIFKC

-1222 ETATADFILQRDG
+1222 EFATADFILQRDG
-1235 KVWSIIRGW
+1235 QVWSIIRGW

-1268 DEVAPGVFLFR
+1268 EEVAPGVFLFR

-1298 PEKRHQR
+1298 TEKKYQR
-1305 SLMPTKKKEWMISR
+1305 SLMPNKKKEWMISR
-1319 VAAKDAARML
+1319 VAAKDATRML
-1329 MLRSRKEAYFPI
+1329 LLRARNEAYFPI

-1350 GRPFLDGPMTGGI
+1350 GKPFLDGPMTGGV

-1370 NLEAVAIASEKG
+1370 NLEAVAIARDTG

-1389 EIQPRSAGFTE
+1389 EIQPRSTGFAE
-1400 IVFTAA
+1400 IVFTAP
-1406 ERALLEGR
+1406 ELALLENR

-1422 CWVAKEAFGKML
+1422 SWVAKEAFGKML

-1440 NPRAYQIEEI
+1440 NPKAYQIEEI
-1450 RADALRIQ
+1450 KGDSLRIQ
-1458 DTWINTIKHFNYII
+1458 GTWINTIKHFNYII